1 MNYIRSSL
9 VLLLL
14 MTLVTGVGYPLLV
27 TMLGQ
32 SLFPEQANGS
42 LLYRQGKP
50 VGSSLIGQ
58 AFSRDGYFQGRPSAT
73 SDSAYNT
80 MASGG
85 SNLAV
90 SNPALDKVVSQN
102 VTVWH
107 QRRSDNAPV
116 PVELVTASASG
127 LDPHISVQTAV
138 YQAGL
143 VAKARGLPL
152 EQVEQLINRTTY
164 TPRLAFIG
172 MPVVNVVELNMA
184 LDQLKPLP

>member
-127 LDPHISVQTAV
+127 LDPHISLQAAH